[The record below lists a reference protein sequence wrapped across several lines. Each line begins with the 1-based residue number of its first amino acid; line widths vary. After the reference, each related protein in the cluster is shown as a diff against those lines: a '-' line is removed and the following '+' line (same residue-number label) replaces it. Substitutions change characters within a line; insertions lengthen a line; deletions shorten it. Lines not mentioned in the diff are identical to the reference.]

1 MFSFSWYYCVDFVLY
16 FVLPHPWD
24 LQVLIHQR
32 GANCQFQSKQGQT
45 VFRPLI
51 KREILTSP
59 VLYTKFCA
67 RNQCSVLQKKA
78 VKIWNFSSLK
88 HLLKRQ
94 NRSRSSITAAIM
106 RILIKIDSLFEF
118 SNYSSRAEL
127 NITKAFERTVN
138 IGAFWKECR
147 DWIYAVLSID
157 L

>member
-16 FVLPHPWD
+16 FVLPHLWD

-67 RNQCSVLQKKA
+67 RNQCSVMQKKS
-78 VKIWNFSSLK
+78 VKIWNFSGLK

-94 NRSRSSITAAIM
+94 NRSRSSIAAAIM
-106 RILIKIDSLFEF
+106 RILIKIDNLFEF

-138 IGAFWKECR
+138 IGSFWKECR